1 MGLLPWGDWNGD
13 GVVDWKDAA
22 IESAMIQFQ
31 LDEMEREDREREEQA
46 RRARN
51 MHMVELIRE
60 YGKPVLEYDDFRII
74 CRENGY
80 YTSEFTQEDLDEIQS
95 ELM

>member
-1 MGLLPWGDWNGD
+1 MDLLPWNDWNGD
-13 GVVDWKDAA
+13 GNVDWQDTA

-31 LDEMEREDREREEQA
+31 LDEMEREDREREE
-46 RRARN
+46 RERKARN
-51 MHMVELIRE
+51 MHMVDLIRT
-60 YGKPVLEYDDFRII
+60 YGKSILEYDDFRII

-80 YTSEFTQEDLDEIQS
+80 FTSDFTQDDLNEIQR